1 MISRSQ
7 MGSQMIGGKM
17 VKKMKKGG
25 DVMPNA
31 SDIQSLMEM
40 MGPIKKGAGGIPV
53 VQALGNIQIGG
64 KRMSSGGKVSSRG
77 DGLAQRG
84 RTRGRIC

>member
-1 MISRSQ
+1 
-7 MGSQMIGGKM
+7 MGSQMMGSKM

-40 MGPIKKGAGGIPV
+40 MGPLKKGAGGIPV
-53 VQALGNIQIGG
+53 AQALGNIQVGG
-64 KRMSSGGKVSSRG
+64 KKMASGGMVSSRG
-77 DGLAQRG
+77 DGIARKG
-84 RTRGRIC
+84 RTRGRFC